1 MAVAF
6 MAALEKSPETY
17 EQAFDE
23 ILEGRS
29 IAIRK
34 RILNLVEPGMRV
46 LDLGCGPGLL
56 AIEIAKKGA
65 TVVGVDSNIDMIG
78 LAKIRA
84 AGLDN
89 PPTFVSGD
97 VLTIGEGFDRP
108 EGSDEERFDLIVS
121 TFLLSELKPP
131 QRDLFMH
138 IIQVM
143 LKEDGRFAIASE
155 VLPNSS
161 ADRRMFWRNRKQA
174 EKDSGRRLPPPIKDL
189 KDLISDWGLI
199 IEEGEQ
205 FGPEISF
212 VIGKSGTR
220 TSRSKYQSR
229 EKAFAGAKARGRI
242 WYNHLMGGWRG
253 IPIEPGLYKSG
264 NPTKE
269 SPVVVT
275 ANYELTYYT
284 VMRALAKD
292 GLDAW
297 VLVCDTN
304 GINVWCAARGI
315 HFNTDD
321 VVQMIRLTRLGEIV
335 NHKELILPQLS
346 AAGMNPGMIQKRTGF
361 RVRYGPVR
369 IHDLSKWLEFKKPR
383 PKPRKMATVTFN
395 LRERMEQSVS
405 HIPFLFAALLWRPV
419 AIFLVL
425 LGIVNIGSIVA
436 FPNLF
441 AAVISVTTALLLVFG
456 QFLVALIGNAF
467 TLGLVFPIL
476 PSKGNSFWRRGLG
489 FAAIT
494 LPIAFA
500 IMLLLQTHWTTIF
513 VWMVAQFVMATS
525 LTMDFSGMTSVSD
538 PKVIRQEYPNMI
550 LTLKVGIAFIV
561 MFNILV
567 AIMGW

>member
-1 MAVAF
+1 
-6 MAALEKSPETY
+6 
-17 EQAFDE
+17 
-23 ILEGRS
+23 
-29 IAIRK
+29 
-34 RILNLVEPGMRV
+34 
-46 LDLGCGPGLL
+46 
-56 AIEIAKKGA
+56 
-65 TVVGVDSNIDMIG
+65 
-78 LAKIRA
+78 
-84 AGLDN
+84 
-89 PPTFVSGD
+89 
-97 VLTIGEGFDRP
+97 
-108 EGSDEERFDLIVS
+108 
-121 TFLLSELKPP
+121 
-131 QRDLFMH
+131 
-138 IIQVM
+138 
-143 LKEDGRFAIASE
+143 
-155 VLPNSS
+155 
-161 ADRRMFWRNRKQA
+161 MFWRNRKQA